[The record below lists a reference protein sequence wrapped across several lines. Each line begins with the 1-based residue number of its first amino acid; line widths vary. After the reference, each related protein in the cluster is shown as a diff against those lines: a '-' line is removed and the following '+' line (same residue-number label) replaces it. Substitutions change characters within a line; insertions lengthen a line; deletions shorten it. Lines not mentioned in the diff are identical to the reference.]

1 MMTAAEI
8 TEILRNEKDYMMQL
22 VDRRSRM
29 FARGR
34 WTREEVEDLVY
45 KMQTTAAEIARLKEE
60 LETAERREAR

>member
-1 MMTAAEI
+1 MMTPAEI
-8 TEILRNEKDYMMQL
+8 AAILRTEKDYMMTL

-45 KMQTTAAEIARLKEE
+45 KMQTAAAEIARLKED
-60 LETAERREAR
+60 LAVAERREAR